1 MWFSF
6 YTGQLVF
13 QQSLSR
19 FDKSLGNS
27 KEKMMPLVNIDV
39 IEGVFTAQQKQDMI
53 RNVTDTMVAIEGEN
67 LRGVTWVKINEV
79 KTGDWGIG
87 GKMLS
92 SGDVK
97 AMAGR

>member
-1 MWFSF
+1 
-6 YTGQLVF
+6 
-13 QQSLSR
+13 
-19 FDKSLGNS
+19 
-27 KEKMMPLVNIDV
+27 MPLVNIDV